1 MTENKKIEII
11 ESVTLMQGKAEGIRL
26 SGKKIGLFPTLG
38 FLHEGHLELIRQG
51 RKHSDVLVMSLFV
64 NPTQFG
70 PNEDFDKYPRDIEGD
85 IKKAQG
91 EGVDIVFLPSPK
103 EMYPDGFQS
112 SVKVE
117 GITGFLC
124 GKSRPG
130 HFEGVTT
137 VVAKLFNIIK
147 PHFALFGQKDFQ
159 QLAVIKKMV
168 KDLNM
173 DVDIVEVPTVR
184 EQDGLAMSSR
194 NKYLN
199 AGERKSAL
207 CLKKSID
214 TALKMAGEGEL
225 RSEKIISSIRDLI
238 ISLPFTSI
246 DYINI
251 CDPETLEDVNIL
263 KDKSLLALAVKV
275 GNTRLIDNCLIDLK
289 DNKKTDSII

>member
-1 MTENKKIEII
+1 MTNKKIEII
-11 ESVTLMQGKAEGIRL
+11 ETVNRMQEKAEEIRL
-26 SGKKIGLFPTLG
+26 SGKIIGLFPTLG

-51 RKHSDVLVMSLFV
+51 RKRADILVMSLFV

-70 PNEDFDKYPRDIEGD
+70 PDEDFDKYPRDIEGD
-85 IKKAQG
+85 INKAQR
-91 EGVDIVFLPSPK
+91 EGVDIAFLPSPD

-117 GITGFLC
+117 TITRFLC
-124 GKSRPG
+124 GQSRPG

-159 QLAVIKKMV
+159 QLAVIKRMV

-173 DVDIVEVPTVR
+173 DIEIVAVPTVR
-184 EQDGLAMSSR
+184 EPDGLAMSSR

-199 AGERKSAL
+199 PEERKSAL

-214 TALKMAGEGEL
+214 MAVKMAGEGEL
-225 RSEKIISSIRDLI
+225 SSKKIIASIRDLI
-238 ISLPFTSI
+238 ISFPFTNI
-246 DYINI
+246 EYINI
-251 CDPETLEDVNIL
+251 CDPETLEDINTL
-263 KDKSLLALAVKV
+263 KRNSLLALAVKV
-275 GNTRLIDNCLIDLK
+275 GSTRLIDNCVI
-289 DNKKTDSII
+289 NINNY